1 LPPGGDAR
9 SRPALPKA
17 GDVVAGKYRIE
28 KIVGEGGMGVVY
40 AAHHLMLD
48 QRVALK
54 LLLLDSPHGEE
65 TVERFVREARA
76 AARMRSEHV
85 VRVTDAG
92 ALESGLPFL
101 VMEYLN
107 GCDLAELLR
116 LEGPMRPEDVADTV
130 LQVLAALAE
139 AHAAGIIHR
148 DLKPANLYLALRDDG
163 TNIIKILDFGISK
176 QKTERSQ
183 WKELTGKAVLGTPHY
198 MSPEQ
203 LRSSKNVD
211 ARADIWS
218 LGVVIHELLTGQLPF
233 DGDGAGEVFAA
244 ILEQTPA
251 PVRALR
257 PELAET
263 WDAILTRC
271 LTRLPDS
278 RFADVAELAHAV
290 VPLGSGRWAHL
301 VPAIEQALARGSR
314 GKLNTN
320 AALLSAAVA
329 AAVTSMPPPASRR
342 RARAR
347 ESLVELASRLTP
359 LESGGHARARE
370 TRDASTAA
378 LATDKTL
385 LADALPA
392 RNRAAAAAARKAIA
406 TALSDRRTRITAIG
420 AGICCILAVA
430 AFGRGPKT
438 VAAASAMHA
447 SVEPAATQSPLS
459 SPEAAPPAMAAAAD
473 SAGPSPTPAPADGTP
488 ERSPTGGNIPVV
500 DVKSLHRAPAISSA
514 PSGPKKAGPPSDTRP
529 TFLKSW
535 R

>member
-1 LPPGGDAR
+1 M
-9 SRPALPKA
+9 
-17 GDVVAGKYRIE
+17 VAGKYRIE

-40 AAHHLMLD
+40 AAHHLVLD

-76 AARMRSEHV
+76 AARMRSDHV

-163 TNIIKILDFGISK
+163 TNVIKILDFGISK
-176 QKTERSQ
+176 QRTERSQ

-218 LGVVIHELLTGQLPF
+218 LGVVVHELLTGTLPF
-233 DGDGAGEVFAA
+233 DGDGPGEVFAA

-257 PELAET
+257 PQLAEA
-263 WDAILTRC
+263 WDAIITRC
-271 LTRLPDS
+271 LTRLPDG
-278 RFADVAELAHAV
+278 RFADVAELARAIM
-290 VPLGSGRWAHL
+290 PLASGRWRHL

-320 AALLSAAVA
+320 AALLTAAVA
-329 AAVTSMPPPASRR
+329 AAVTSMPPPVGRR
-342 RARAR
+342 RAKAR

-359 LESGGHARARE
+359 IEGSGAGARE
-370 TRDASTAA
+370 TRDESAAA

-385 LADALPA
+385 LADALPP
-392 RNRAAAAAARKAIA
+392 RKRAAAALAGKAIA
-406 TALSDRRTRITAIG
+406 TAFSGRRTRITTAA
-420 AGICCILAVA
+420 AGVCFLLAVA
-430 AFGRGPKT
+430 TFGRGPKT
-438 VAAASAMHA
+438 VAAASQAAMHP
-447 SVEPAATQSPLS
+447 SVEPVAANPAVAALAVIPTATASAEASAATAPSDP
-459 SPEAAPPAMAAAAD
+459 PGDPPA
-473 SAGPSPTPAPADGTP
+473 AGA
-488 ERSPTGGNIPVV
+488 NVPVV
-500 DVKSLHRAPAISSA
+500 DVKSLRRVPTISSA
-514 PSGPKKAGPPSDTRP
+514 TSGTPNGTRKGGTPPDTRP